1 MLILQNEQN
10 QILKGIGLA
19 LNRIGMVLENS
30 GEEEGE
36 EEEVEVSI
44 PQGTEETKE
53 EPKEEVEEPET
64 EETEPEVEEEISKE
78 ELKLQK
84 KIDVIPFSAD
94 LNEFIQFIL
103 NTTKNSIKVQSI
115 VVKESKIGKKTI
127 IISVRPQ
134 DRGKAIGK
142 DGSMIKKIKE
152 LVLRH
157 FEVNNVI
164 INTKN

>member
-1 MLILQNEQN
+1 MIKKNIKIDRESMELISLFNNISGAIIKDCLVFKSPENTSEVIIFLVKKQDVG
-10 QILKGIGLA
+10 KAIGKA
-19 LNRIGMVLENS
+19 
-30 GEEEGE
+30 GEH
-36 EEEVEVSI
+36 V
-44 PQGTEETKE
+44 KD
-53 EPKEEVEEPET
+53 
-64 EETEPEVEEEISKE
+64 
-78 ELKLQK
+78 LMAKLQK
-84 KIDVIPFSAD
+84 KIDVIPFSD
-94 LNEFIQFIL
+94 DIDEFIQFIL

-115 VVKESKIGKKTI
+115 EVKESKIGKKTV

-152 LVLRH
+152 LVIRH

>member
-1 MLILQNEQN
+1 MIKKNIKIDRESMELISLFNN
-10 QILKGIGLA
+10 ISGAIIKDCLVF
-19 LNRIGMVLENS
+19 RSPENS
-30 GEEEGE
+30 SEVIIFLVKKQDVGKAIGKAGEH
-36 EEEVEVSI
+36 V
-44 PQGTEETKE
+44 KD
-53 EPKEEVEEPET
+53 
-64 EETEPEVEEEISKE
+64 
-78 ELKLQK
+78 LMAKLQK

-94 LNEFIQFIL
+94 IYEFIQFIL

-115 VVKESKIGKKTI
+115 EVKENKIGKKTV

-152 LVLRH
+152 LVIRH

>member
-1 MLILQNEQN
+1 MIKKNIKIDRESMELISLFNN
-10 QILKGIGLA
+10 ISGAIIKDCLVFKSP
-19 LNRIGMVLENS
+19 ENS
-30 GEEEGE
+30 SEVIIFLVKKQDVGKAIGKAGEH
-36 EEEVEVSI
+36 V
-44 PQGTEETKE
+44 KD
-53 EPKEEVEEPET
+53 
-64 EETEPEVEEEISKE
+64 
-78 ELKLQK
+78 LMAKLQK
-84 KIDVIPFSAD
+84 KIDVIPFSDD
-94 LNEFIQFIL
+94 LDEFIQFIL

-115 VVKESKIGKKTI
+115 EVKESKIGKKTV

-152 LVLRH
+152 LVIRH